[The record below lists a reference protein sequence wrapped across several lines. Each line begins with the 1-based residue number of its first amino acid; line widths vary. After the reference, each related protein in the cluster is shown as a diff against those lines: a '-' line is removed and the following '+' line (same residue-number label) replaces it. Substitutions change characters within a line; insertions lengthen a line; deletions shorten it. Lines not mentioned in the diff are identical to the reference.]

1 MSSMIINGI
10 NFLLISA
17 VTTFLFLIP
26 SFNVDGFGVVNDDVS
41 QDLEY
46 GINFKYPKTWE
57 PLPEFDIDTTDDLS
71 TTSFLLAQKDSIYN
85 YKGKTFY
92 GYLISIKVIDD
103 LLVPTS
109 SEQLA
114 KTHIIGISEQS
125 TTYRLIEPSDPNGE
139 LMTLP
144 ISQGEYNGYTY
155 TIEDKTTQKI
165 KVNTVLVLDNKR
177 YEFEYTSPNVND
189 EVSYRYIDDY
199 KEILNSVK
207 FTGS

>member
-1 MSSMIINGI
+1 MINGI
-10 NFLLISA
+10 KFLLISA
-17 VTTFLFLIP
+17 VVPLFFLIP
-26 SFNVDGFGVVNDDVS
+26 SFNIDGFGMVNDVP

-46 GINFKYPKTWE
+46 GIKFQYPKTWE
-57 PLPEFDIDTTDDLS
+57 HLPEFDIDTNDNDDLS
-71 TTSFLLAQKDSIYN
+71 TTSYILAQKDSIYN

-109 SEQLA
+109 SQQWA
-114 KTHIIGISEQS
+114 KNQIIGISEQS

-139 LMTLP
+139 LVTLP

-155 TIEDKTTQKI
+155 TMEDKTTQKV
-165 KVNTVLVLDNKR
+165 KVNTVLVLDTKR
-177 YEFEYTSPNVND
+177 YEFEYTSPNTNN

-207 FTGS
+207 FTG

>member
-1 MSSMIINGI
+1 MIINGI

-26 SFNVDGFGVVNDDVS
+26 SFNVDGFGVINDDVS

-109 SEQLA
+109 SEQSA

-125 TTYRLIEPSDPNGE
+125 TAYRLIEPSDPNGE
-139 LMTLP
+139 LKTLP

-207 FTGS
+207 FTDS

>member
-1 MSSMIINGI
+1 MINGI
-10 NFLLISA
+10 KFLLISA
-17 VTTFLFLIP
+17 VTLLFLLP
-26 SFNVDGFGVVNDDVS
+26 SFNIDGFGVVNDVP

-57 PLPEFDIDTTDDLS
+57 HLPEFDIDTNDNDDLS
-71 TTSFLLAQKDSIYN
+71 TTSYILAQKDSIYN

-109 SEQLA
+109 SQQWA
-114 KTHIIGISEQS
+114 KNQIIGISEQS

-139 LMTLP
+139 LVTLP

-155 TIEDKTTQKI
+155 TMEDKTTQKV

-177 YEFEYTSPNVND
+177 YEFEYTSPNTNN

-207 FTGS
+207 FTG

>member
-1 MSSMIINGI
+1 MINRIK
-10 NFLLISA
+10 FLLISA
-17 VTTFLFLIP
+17 FILLFLIQ
-26 SFNVDGFGVVNDDVS
+26 SFNIEGFGAVNDVP

-57 PLPEFDIDTTDDLS
+57 PLLEFDIDTNDNDDLS
-71 TTSFLLAQKDSIYN
+71 TTSYILAQKDSIYH
-85 YKGKTFY
+85 YKGKAFY

-109 SEQLA
+109 SEQWA
-114 KTHIIGISEQS
+114 KNQITGISEQS
-125 TTYRLIEPSDPNGE
+125 TSYRLIEPSDPNGE

-144 ISQGEYNGYTY
+144 LSQGEYNGYTY
-155 TIEDKTTQKI
+155 TIEDKKTHKI

-177 YEFEYTSPNVND
+177 YEFKYTSPNTNN

-199 KEILNSVK
+199 KEVLNSVK
-207 FTGS
+207 FTD

>member
-1 MSSMIINGI
+1 MMINRIY
-10 NFLLISA
+10 FLLISA
-17 VTTFLFLIP
+17 VTTFLFLIQ
-26 SFNVDGFGVVNDDVS
+26 SFNVDGLEVVNDDVP

-57 PLPEFDIDTTDDLS
+57 PIPQFDIDTTDDMS

-109 SEQLA
+109 SEQWA
-114 KTHIIGISEQS
+114 KNQILGISKQS
-125 TTYRLIEPSDPNGE
+125 ISYRLIEPSGPNGE
-139 LMTLP
+139 LLTLP
-144 ISQGEYNGYTY
+144 ISQGKYKGYTY

-165 KVNTVLVLDNKR
+165 NVNTVLVLDNKR

-189 EVSYRYIDDY
+189 EVSYRYINDY

>member
-1 MSSMIINGI
+1 MINGI
-10 NFLLISA
+10 YFLLISA
-17 VTTFLFLIP
+17 VTTFLFLIQ
-26 SFNVDGFGVVNDDVS
+26 SCNVDGLEVVNDDVP

-109 SEQLA
+109 SEQSA
-114 KTHIIGISEQS
+114 KTNIIGISEQS

-189 EVSYRYIDDY
+189 EVSYRYINDY

>member
-1 MSSMIINGI
+1 MINRI

-17 VTTFLFLIP
+17 VPTFLFLIP
-26 SFNVDGFGVVNDDVS
+26 SFNVDGFGVVNDDVP

-57 PLPEFDIDTTDDLS
+57 PIPEFDIDTTEDLS

-92 GYLISIKVIDD
+92 EYLISIKIIDD

-109 SEQLA
+109 SEQSA

>member
-1 MSSMIINGI
+1 MINRIQ
-10 NFLLISA
+10 FLLISA
-17 VTTFLFLIP
+17 VVPLLFLIP
-26 SFNVDGFGVVNDDVS
+26 SFNIDGFGMVNDVP

-57 PLPEFDIDTTDDLS
+57 PLPEFDIDTNDDDLS
-71 TTSFLLAQKDSIYN
+71 TTSYILTQKDSIYH
-85 YKGKTFY
+85 YKGKAFY

-103 LLVPTS
+103 HLVPTS
-109 SEQLA
+109 SEQWA
-114 KTHIIGISEQS
+114 KNQIAGISEQS
-125 TTYRLIEPSDPNGE
+125 TTYRLIEPSDPNEE

-155 TIEDKTTQKI
+155 TIEDKTIHKI

-177 YEFEYTSPNVND
+177 YEFEYTSPNTNN

-199 KEILNSVK
+199 KEVLNSVK
-207 FTGS
+207 FTD

>member
-1 MSSMIINGI
+1 M
-10 NFLLISA
+10 
-17 VTTFLFLIP
+17 
-26 SFNVDGFGVVNDDVS
+26 VNDVP

-57 PLPEFDIDTTDDLS
+57 HLPEFDIDTNDNDDLS
-71 TTSFLLAQKDSIYN
+71 TTSYILAQKDSLYN

-109 SEQLA
+109 SAQWA
-114 KTHIIGISEQS
+114 KNQIIGISEQS
-125 TTYRLIEPSDPNGE
+125 ITYRLIEPSDPNGE

-144 ISQGEYNGYTY
+144 ISQGKYNGYTY
-155 TIEDKTTQKI
+155 TIEDKITNKI
-165 KVNTVLVLDNKR
+165 KINTVLVLDNKR
-177 YEFEYTSPNVND
+177 YEFEYTSPNTNN
-189 EVSYRYIDDY
+189 EVSYRYIHDY

-207 FTGS
+207 FTE

>member
-1 MSSMIINGI
+1 MINGI

-26 SFNVDGFGVVNDDVS
+26 SFNVDGLGVVNDDVP

-46 GINFKYPKTWE
+46 GMNFKYPKTWE
-57 PLPEFDIDTTDDLS
+57 PIPEFDTDTTDDLS

-109 SEQLA
+109 SEQSA
-114 KTHIIGISEQS
+114 KTHLIGISEQS
-125 TTYRLIEPSDPNGE
+125 TTYRLIKPSDPNGE

>member
-1 MSSMIINGI
+1 MISYIN
-10 NFLLISA
+10 N
-17 VTTFLFLIP
+17 
-26 SFNVDGFGVVNDDVS
+26 
-41 QDLEY
+41 
-46 GINFKYPKTWE
+46 
-57 PLPEFDIDTTDDLS
+57 
-71 TTSFLLAQKDSIYN
+71 
-85 YKGKTFY
+85 
-92 GYLISIKVIDD
+92 
-103 LLVPTS
+103 
-109 SEQLA
+109 
-114 KTHIIGISEQS
+114 IIGISEQS

-189 EVSYRYIDDY
+189 EVTYMYIDDY

>member
-1 MSSMIINGI
+1 MIINGI

-17 VTTFLFLIP
+17 VTIFLFLIP
-26 SFNVDGFGVVNDDVS
+26 SFNVDGFGVVNDDVP

-109 SEQLA
+109 SEQSA

-125 TTYRLIEPSDPNGE
+125 TAYRLIEPSDPNGE
-139 LMTLP
+139 LKTLP

>member
-1 MSSMIINGI
+1 MINGI

-26 SFNVDGFGVVNDDVS
+26 SFNVDGFGVVNDDVP

-92 GYLISIKVIDD
+92 VFLNNLLRID
-103 LLVPTS
+103 
-109 SEQLA
+109 
-114 KTHIIGISEQS
+114 
-125 TTYRLIEPSDPNGE
+125 
-139 LMTLP
+139 
-144 ISQGEYNGYTY
+144 
-155 TIEDKTTQKI
+155 
-165 KVNTVLVLDNKR
+165 
-177 YEFEYTSPNVND
+177 
-189 EVSYRYIDDY
+189 
-199 KEILNSVK
+199 
-207 FTGS
+207 

>member
-1 MSSMIINGI
+1 MINGI

-26 SFNVDGFGVVNDDVS
+26 SFNVYGFGVVNDDVP

-46 GINFKYPKTWE
+46 GINFKYLKNWKF
-57 PLPEFDIDTTDDLS
+57 LPEFEIDTNDDLS
-71 TTSFLLAQKDSIYN
+71 TTSYTLAEKDSIYN

-109 SEQLA
+109 SEQSA
-114 KTHIIGISEQS
+114 KTNIIGISEQS

-189 EVSYRYIDDY
+189 EVSYRYINDY

>member
-1 MSSMIINGI
+1 MINGI

-17 VTTFLFLIP
+17 VTTFLFLIQ
-26 SFNVDGFGVVNDDVS
+26 SCNVDGLEVVNDDVP

-109 SEQLA
+109 SEQSA
-114 KTHIIGISEQS
+114 KTNIIGISEQS

-189 EVSYRYIDDY
+189 EVSYRYINDY